1 MSDIHKHS
9 HLLLN
14 CFGIVGSIISGYI
27 SEYMTE
33 QEIKNINKKIEI
45 LNSKIKD
52 FDIFKYKIV
61 NRIKIRDLIVKV
73 LSEDDD
79 IFLELSVGL
88 LSLSEDNFENIIDGF
103 MKLTKNDINVLYY
116 NLWKKR
122 NNKRFDIES
131 IKKEIS
137 DNFEFTPDLVMSH
150 AYRVNKEVFSK
161 KENSLLIGDSL
172 TLMPNLES
180 SVVYNVFEKLAHN
193 NFIKLTIYIPDITH
207 DSFGTY
213 ICFNFTYLGI
223 HVCKLMGKIEKNKM
237 SHISNTHAN

>member
-1 MSDIHKHS
+1 MSEMHKHT
-9 HLLLN
+9 HLILN
-14 CFGIVGSIISGYI
+14 CFGPVGSIVSGYI

-33 QEIKNINKKIEI
+33 QEIKSINEKIET
-45 LNSKIKD
+45 LNSKVKD

-73 LSEDDD
+73 LSEADD

-103 MKLTKNDINVLYY
+103 MKLTKNDIDVLYY

-122 NNKRFDIES
+122 NNKKFDIES
-131 IKKEIS
+131 VKKEIS

-150 AYRVNKEVFSK
+150 VYRVNKDAFSK

-180 SVVYNVFEKLAHN
+180 SIVYNVFEKLSYN
-193 NFIKLTIYIPDITH
+193 NFIKLTIYIPDITQ
-207 DSFGTY
+207 DSFETY
-213 ICFNFTYLGI
+213 ICFNFTYLGVHI
-223 HVCKLMGKIEKNKM
+223 CQIMERIEQNKK
-237 SHISNTHAN
+237 SNISNMHAN

>member
-1 MSDIHKHS
+1 MSEANKHA
-9 HLLLN
+9 HLILN
-14 CFGIVGSIISGYI
+14 CFGPVGSIVSGYI

-33 QEIKNINKKIEI
+33 QEIKSINKKIEI

-73 LSEDDD
+73 LSEADD
-79 IFLELSVGL
+79 IFLDLSVEL

-103 MKLTKNDINVLYY
+103 MKLTKNDIDVLYY

-131 IKKEIS
+131 VKKEIS

-150 AYRVNKEVFSK
+150 VYRVNKDAFYK

-180 SVVYNVFEKLAHN
+180 SIVYNVFEKLSYN
-193 NFIKLTIYIPDITH
+193 NFIKLTIYIPDITQ

-223 HVCKLMGKIEKNKM
+223 HICQIMEKIEQNEKSSLSNK
-237 SHISNTHAN
+237 HAN

>member
-1 MSDIHKHS
+1 MSEVHKHT
-9 HLLLN
+9 HLILN
-14 CFGIVGSIISGYI
+14 CFGPVGSIVSGYI

-33 QEIKNINKKIEI
+33 QEIKSINKKIEI

-73 LSEDDD
+73 LSEADD
-79 IFLELSVGL
+79 IFLDLSVEL

-103 MKLTKNDINVLYY
+103 MKLTKNDIDVLYY

-131 IKKEIS
+131 VKKEIS

-150 AYRVNKEVFSK
+150 VYRVNKDAFYK

-180 SVVYNVFEKLAHN
+180 SIVYNVFEKLSYN
-193 NFIKLTIYIPDITH
+193 NFIKLTIYIPDITQ

-223 HVCKLMGKIEKNKM
+223 HICQIMEKIEQNEKSSLSNK
-237 SHISNTHAN
+237 HAN

>member
-1 MSDIHKHS
+1 MSEIHKHS

-14 CFGIVGSIISGYI
+14 CLGTVGSIISGYI

-33 QEIKNINKKIEI
+33 QEIKNINKKIEF

-73 LSEDDD
+73 LSEEDD

-103 MKLTKNDINVLYY
+103 MKLTKNDIDVLYY
-116 NLWKKR
+116 NLWKKQH
-122 NNKRFDIES
+122 NKRFDIES

-137 DNFEFTPDLVMSH
+137 DNYEFTPDLVMSH
-150 AYRVNKEVFSK
+150 AYRVNKEAFSK
-161 KENSLLIGDSL
+161 KENSLLIGDCL

-180 SVVYNVFEKLAHN
+180 SIVYNVFEKLAYN
-193 NFIKLTIYIPDITH
+193 NFIKLTLYITDITK

-223 HVCKLMGKIEKNKM
+223 HICKIMEKIEKNKKQ
-237 SHISNTHAN
+237 

>member
-1 MSDIHKHS
+1 MSDIHKHT

-14 CFGIVGSIISGYI
+14 CLGTVGSIVSGYI

-33 QEIKNINKKIEI
+33 QEIKDINKKINI
-45 LNSKIKD
+45 LNKKLKK
-52 FDIFKYKIV
+52 FNIFQYKIV

-73 LSEDDD
+73 LSEEDD
-79 IFLELSVGL
+79 IFMELCVGL
-88 LSLSEDNFENIIDGF
+88 LSLSEDNFENIIDSF
-103 MKLTKNDINVLYY
+103 MKLTKNDIDVLYY

-122 NNKRFDIES
+122 HNKNFDIES

-180 SVVYNVFEKLAHN
+180 SIVYNVFEKLAYN
-193 NFIKLTIYIPDITH
+193 NFIKLTIYIPDITQ

-223 HVCKLMGKIEKNKM
+223 HICKIMEKIERKRNEQ
-237 SHISNTHAN
+237 

>member
-1 MSDIHKHS
+1 MSEIHKHT

-14 CFGIVGSIISGYI
+14 CFGTVGSIISGYI
-27 SEYMTE
+27 SEYMTD
-33 QEIKNINKKIEI
+33 QEIKSINRKINI
-45 LNSKIKD
+45 LNNRIKD
-52 FDIFKYKIV
+52 FDIFRYKIV

-79 IFLELSVGL
+79 IFIDLCVGL
-88 LSLSEDNFENIIDGF
+88 LSLSEDNFENIVDSF
-103 MKLTKNDINVLYY
+103 MRLTKNDIDVLYN

-122 NNKRFDIES
+122 HNEKFDIES

-180 SVVYNVFEKLAHN
+180 SVVFNVFEKLAFN
-193 NFIKLTIYIPDITH
+193 NFIKLTIYIPDISQ

-223 HVCKLMGKIEKNKM
+223 HICKIMEQFERMEKQ
-237 SHISNTHAN
+237 I

>member
-1 MSDIHKHS
+1 M
-9 HLLLN
+9 
-14 CFGIVGSIISGYI
+14 
-27 SEYMTE
+27 
-33 QEIKNINKKIEI
+33 
-45 LNSKIKD
+45 
-52 FDIFKYKIV
+52 

-73 LSEDDD
+73 LSEADD
-79 IFLELSVGL
+79 IFLDLSVEL

-103 MKLTKNDINVLYY
+103 MKLTKNDIDVLYY

-131 IKKEIS
+131 VKKEIS

-150 AYRVNKEVFSK
+150 VYRVNKDAFYK

-180 SVVYNVFEKLAHN
+180 SIVYNVFEKLSYN
-193 NFIKLTIYIPDITH
+193 NFIKLTIYIPDITQ

-223 HVCKLMGKIEKNKM
+223 HICQIMEKIEQNEKSSLSNK
-237 SHISNTHAN
+237 HAN